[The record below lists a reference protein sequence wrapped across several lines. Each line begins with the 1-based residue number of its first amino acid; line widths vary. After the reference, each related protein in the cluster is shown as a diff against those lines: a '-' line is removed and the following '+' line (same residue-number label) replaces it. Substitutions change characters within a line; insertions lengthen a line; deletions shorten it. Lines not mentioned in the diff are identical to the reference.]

1 MYFLIGVLAF
11 VGLLVFGKIHKVKS
25 EERWVK
31 SVQQSHKDFVE
42 RKRSN
47 PTPDE
52 VGISLFDAIMRTG
65 EFTVVS
71 KDSDYYAKTIRFG
84 VLTQPTVAVLIY
96 DHSRD
101 RVETLQGELLLD
113 VYGNISEMNNFAEQ
127 VKQAEQKYHLLN
139 CCSFS
144 EYLSDTALG
153 YFDQWYAS
161 RHQQAQY
168 ETPKSAAGNNSRLEY
183 FSGCNNRESLK
194 KRYYQLSKIYHPD
207 ANGGSREIFEKIT
220 AEYQNLQS
228 MYA

>member
-1 MYFLIGVLAF
+1 MYFLVGVLAIT
-11 VGLLVFGKIHKVKS
+11 GLLVLRKTRRKKQH
-25 EERWVK
+25 ERWVK
-31 SVQQSHKDFVE
+31 SVQQSHKDYVE

-84 VLTQPTVAVLIY
+84 VLTQPTGAVLIY
-96 DHSRD
+96 NHSYD
-101 RVETLQGELLLD
+101 RIETLQGELLLD
-113 VYGNISEMNNFAEQ
+113 VYGNIREMNSFTEQ

-144 EYLSDTALG
+144 ECLSDTAIS

-168 ETPKSAAGNNSRLEY
+168 ETPRSASNNSRSEY

-220 AEYQNLQS
+220 AEYQNLQR